1 MGLTEPTEGTARVAG
16 HDPTREPLAVKRI
29 IGYLPDNVGFYEE
42 LTGRENLRYTARLNK
57 IPPAEAE
64 ERIGRLLDRVGL
76 GRVADDR
83 VGTYSRGM
91 IQRLG
96 IADVLVKD
104 PRVVILDEPT
114 NGIDP
119 EGIREVLELIHGLSR
134 EDGRTVLISSHL
146 LHQVQQICDR
156 VGIFV
161 EGRLVAAGP
170 IESLGEQ
177 LLAGQPVMLEVQAQP
192 GGERLRAVLEELE
205 GIQRLENKADYL
217 LAYCTEDI
225 RSRLVE
231 HLHNRGF
238 ALLHLRR
245 RGYSLDDIYR
255 MYFTRGGGR
264 RSMKIPGK
272 KPWPFARGNSSW
284 EGVGVIFRKELADH
298 LNSRRFNI
306 LALLVLVTGIASIYA
321 ASKGIS
327 QAGEDVDFVFLRLFT
342 SGGIPCPPSSPSWP
356 SWAPWW
362 AWPWASTGSTGKG
375 PGGP

>member
-1 MGLTEPTEGTARVAG
+1 MEMDGKRVLIKTEKLTKKYEQATAVDGLDLEIYQGEVFGLLGPNGAGKTTTILMLMGLTEPTGGTARVAG

-42 LTGRENLRYTARLNK
+42 LTGRENLRYTARLNQL
-57 IPPAEAE
+57 PPAVAE

-231 HLHNRGF
+231 LLHSRGF

-255 MYFTRGGGR
+255 MYFTRGGG
-264 RSMKIPGK
+264 
-272 KPWPFARGNSSW
+272 
-284 EGVGVIFRKELADH
+284 EEV
-298 LNSRRFNI
+298 
-306 LALLVLVTGIASIYA
+306 
-321 ASKGIS
+321 
-327 QAGEDVDFVFLRLFT
+327 
-342 SGGIPCPPSSPSWP
+342 
-356 SWAPWW
+356 
-362 AWPWASTGSTGKG
+362 
-375 PGGP
+375 

>member
-1 MGLTEPTEGTARVAG
+1 MDGKRVLIKTEKLTKKYEQATAVDGLDLEIYQGEVFGLLGPNGAGKTTTILMLMGLTEPTGGTARVAG

-42 LTGRENLRYTARLNK
+42 LTGRENLRYTARLNQL
-57 IPPAEAE
+57 PPAVAE

-119 EGIREVLELIHGLSR
+119 EGIREVLDLIHGLSR

-161 EGRLVAAGP
+161 EGEAGGGGPHRIPGGTAPGRAAGH
-170 IESLGEQ
+170 
-177 LLAGQPVMLEVQAQP
+177 AGGP
-192 GGERLRAVLEELE
+192 GP
-205 GIQRLENKADYL
+205 
-217 LAYCTEDI
+217 T
-225 RSRLVE
+225 
-231 HLHNRGF
+231 
-238 ALLHLRR
+238 
-245 RGYSLDDIYR
+245 
-255 MYFTRGGGR
+255 GGR
-264 RSMKIPGK
+264 
-272 KPWPFARGNSSW
+272 
-284 EGVGVIFRKELADH
+284 
-298 LNSRRFNI
+298 
-306 LALLVLVTGIASIYA
+306 A
-321 ASKGIS
+321 A
-327 QAGEDVDFVFLRLFT
+327 AG
-342 SGGIPCPPSSPSWP
+342 
-356 SWAPWW
+356 
-362 AWPWASTGSTGKG
+362 G
-375 PGGP
+375 PGGTGGHPEAGE

>member
-1 MGLTEPTEGTARVAG
+1 MEMDGKRVLIKTEKLTKKYEQATAVDGLDLEIYQGEVFGLLGPNGAGKTTTILMLMGLTEPTGGTARVAG

-42 LTGRENLRYTARLNK
+42 LTGRENLRYTARLNQL
-57 IPPAEAE
+57 PPAVAE

-119 EGIREVLELIHGLSR
+119 EGIREVLELIQGLSR

-161 EGRLVAAGP
+161 EGKLVAAGP
-170 IESLGEQ
+170 IDSLGEQ
-177 LLAGQPVMLEVQAQP
+177 LLAGQPVMLEIQARP
-192 GGERLRAVLEELE
+192 GGDVLREALQELA
-205 GIQRLENKADYL
+205 GIQSLEDKADYL
-217 LAYCTEDI
+217 LAYCAEDLRPQI
-225 RSRLVE
+225 VE
-231 HLHNRGF
+231 LLHSRGF
-238 ALLHLRR
+238 ELLHLRQ

-255 MYFTRGGGR
+255 MYFTRGGG
-264 RSMKIPGK
+264 
-272 KPWPFARGNSSW
+272 
-284 EGVGVIFRKELADH
+284 EEV
-298 LNSRRFNI
+298 
-306 LALLVLVTGIASIYA
+306 
-321 ASKGIS
+321 
-327 QAGEDVDFVFLRLFT
+327 
-342 SGGIPCPPSSPSWP
+342 
-356 SWAPWW
+356 
-362 AWPWASTGSTGKG
+362 
-375 PGGP
+375 

>member
-1 MGLTEPTEGTARVAG
+1 
-16 HDPTREPLAVKRI
+16 
-29 IGYLPDNVGFYEE
+29 
-42 LTGRENLRYTARLNK
+42 
-57 IPPAEAE
+57 
-64 ERIGRLLDRVGL
+64 
-76 GRVADDR
+76 
-83 VGTYSRGM
+83 M

-161 EGRLVAAGP
+161 EGKLVAAGP

-231 HLHNRGF
+231 LLHSRGF

-255 MYFTRGGGR
+255 MYFTRGGG
-264 RSMKIPGK
+264 
-272 KPWPFARGNSSW
+272 
-284 EGVGVIFRKELADH
+284 EEV
-298 LNSRRFNI
+298 
-306 LALLVLVTGIASIYA
+306 
-321 ASKGIS
+321 
-327 QAGEDVDFVFLRLFT
+327 
-342 SGGIPCPPSSPSWP
+342 
-356 SWAPWW
+356 
-362 AWPWASTGSTGKG
+362 
-375 PGGP
+375 

>member
-1 MGLTEPTEGTARVAG
+1 MEMDGKRVLIKTEKLTKKYEQATAVDGLDLEIYQGEVFGLLGPNGAGKTTTILMLMGLTEPTGGTARVAG

-42 LTGRENLRYTARLNK
+42 LTGRENLRYTARLNRLA
-57 IPPAEAE
+57 PAEAE
-64 ERIGRLLDRVGL
+64 KRISRLLERVGL
-76 GRVADDR
+76 SRVADDR

-119 EGIREVLELIHGLSR
+119 EGIREVLDLIHGLSR

-161 EGRLVAAGP
+161 EGKLVAAGP

-177 LLAGQPVMLEVQAQP
+177 LLAGQPVMLEVQANP
-192 GGERLRAVLEELE
+192 GGAALEEALRELE
-205 GIQRLENKADYL
+205 GIQGLEDRADYL
-217 LAYCTEDI
+217 LAYCTGDL
-225 RSRLVE
+225 RSQIVQL
-231 HLHNRGF
+231 LHSRGF

-255 MYFTRGGGR
+255 MYFTRGGG
-264 RSMKIPGK
+264 
-272 KPWPFARGNSSW
+272 
-284 EGVGVIFRKELADH
+284 EEV
-298 LNSRRFNI
+298 
-306 LALLVLVTGIASIYA
+306 
-321 ASKGIS
+321 
-327 QAGEDVDFVFLRLFT
+327 
-342 SGGIPCPPSSPSWP
+342 
-356 SWAPWW
+356 
-362 AWPWASTGSTGKG
+362 
-375 PGGP
+375 